1 MAKKEVRFHVTS
13 AGDDAFLAD
22 AQIWIDKKT
31 GVNYLFVQ
39 NGSAGG
45 LTVLVD
51 TQGKPIITPPSQ
63 LMEE

>member
-1 MAKKEVRFHVTS
+1 MAKKEVRFHVVS

-39 NGSAGG
+39 NGSGGG

-51 TQGKPIITPPSQ
+51 AMGKPIITPPSQ

>member
-1 MAKKEVRFHVTS
+1 MAKKDPRFHVIS
-13 AGDDAFLAD
+13 AGDDAFLCD
-22 AQIWIDKKT
+22 AAIWIDKKT

-39 NGSAGG
+39 RGSAGG

-51 TQGKPIITPPSQ
+51 AQGKPIITPPSQ